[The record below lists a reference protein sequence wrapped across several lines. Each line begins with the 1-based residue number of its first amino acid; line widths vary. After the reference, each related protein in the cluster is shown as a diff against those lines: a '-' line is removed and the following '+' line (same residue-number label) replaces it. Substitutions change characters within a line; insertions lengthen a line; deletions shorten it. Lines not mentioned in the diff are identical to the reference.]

1 MKAKDSYFIEWK
13 TMGHIPREISRY
25 IYFFIKDENGKVFDT
40 FVKYKVSPIPSGGLE
55 VSLPLS
61 FSCKERWVINTIEK
75 FVEEF
80 YSFEYSGNLHSVDDT
95 NDSDD
100 KKEIDYQTIT
110 LETENVKEEID
121 DPEQTDSEID
131 KNLDIPIVIDDE

>member
-61 FSCKERWVINTIEK
+61 FSCKERWVINTIEM